1 MSWDTAGGN
10 GGEWNDGAA
19 AEPVVDSFAD
29 GAGEND
35 NGGGAEGGEGG
46 GFSGECYNCGQTGLV
61 FFLKYPLTYADT
73 LFSHSKQSCPEPP
86 KPRPCFNCGEEGHSK
101 AECTNE
107 RVEREFTGTCR
118 LCEQVGHRVS
128 ISNSHSMTKGLT

>member
-29 GAGEND
+29 GTGEND
-35 NGGGAEGGEGG
+35 NGGDAEGGEGG

-61 FFLKYPLTYADT
+61 FFLKCSSNYANT
-73 LFSHSKQSCPEPP
+73 LVSHSKQSCPEPP
-86 KPRPCFNCGEEGHSK
+86 KPRPCFNCGEGNQPLSLFHLLNFAVLGLPKSFPSS
-101 AECTNE
+101 
-107 RVEREFTGTCR
+107 RPLLFTGNIILIR
-118 LCEQVGHRVS
+118 S
-128 ISNSHSMTKGLT
+128 